1 MASNSSN
8 TDKSNENTKE
18 SRWFFTD
25 EQLLSTPSTDHGID
39 AEKEMELRQDAAC
52 MIQEMGQRLR
62 VNQLCIN
69 TAIVY
74 MHRFYVFHS
83 FSKFPYTGMAM
94 ASLFLAAKVEEQP
107 RKLESVIQVSQSYRP
122 HDKDTNKDTAKATHR
137 NIAEDLVF
145 NENILLQTLGFDVA
159 VDHPHTHIIKTCD
172 LVKAYK
178 DLKEASYFQA
188 SRSLHLTT
196 MCLKYKPT
204 IVACFCIHLACRR
217 LGLEI
222 PQSTEGKDWFSYVD
236 KTVTID
242 LLKQLT
248 DEYISI
254 YERCPARLK
263 SNSISTMSESSTPK
277 SSHGTSSS
285 QYRASSSHT
294 SSSSSNHHQMKQNQR
309 YPSEKSHQKVHH
321 GSTSSIPSSHGRE
334 HGRQPEKTDRP
345 VSSERPYPSTSGH
358 RPPPSGEPAT
368 RQPHHN
374 PSKGPTSGPVV
385 PSQPTHHPHQ
395 QQKQSQ
401 PMHHPQH
408 QPHQQ
413 RPATT
418 SAASANKL
426 DNRNINRD
434 PKLHSNISSKNPS
447 AHRMPGVGGSTQ
459 NVVARPPDQ
468 HSSSSAIQQTNV
480 NERSRMHSGEMKNIS
495 STTNR
500 TEQQKLSVH
509 NAQPQKQPQAHMHDM
524 EHKHGK
530 VSSHGQRATMA
541 DEPTIKKEQPQMH
554 RPPLLLDKSM
564 KMNRESITISG
575 MEYDMTLPQNLL
587 DTKPVKRPYNEILS
601 QMDKNESFHREIK
614 HRKTEIK
621 SSPSRIDSRSSIGEP
636 KMSSLN
642 TIETNADLVSNLLKE
657 GLADTKLGIFDEVKM
672 STHGAQHS
680 NTMANF
686 NMQQQMHSHQ
696 AYSMPKIEPITS
708 HINLNVDRSS
718 VMQGMQQFGSQHSMH
733 GQSVDQYQKH
743 SQLKQQKD
751 MAQVQLPNKIKQ
763 EHTLSYHEQS
773 QQPQLPM
780 PVVQPQ
786 LHPHQLQPSLHQTKV
801 SPESSGDQSKHH
813 EKKKKKKD
821 KKEKHKH
828 KDKEKSKDR
837 EGRKKHKKDKKAHHD
852 NHLSSDSTNDVPN
865 APIRLTISKEKL
877 NMSQSDYLMPMAPQ
891 HQISPNDQ
899 LKLKI
904 PKDRIKSDVM
914 NYANQTHA
922 NLVNTHSSSVP
933 SISTSTPSS
942 SLKIKISKECLDVSK
957 RAFNVSIQIFSKCQA
972 KTKRG
977 PYRAPSINI
986 LLISKCPLLSV
997 ELQQY
1002 EC

>member
-8 TDKSNENTKE
+8 TDKTNENAKE

-25 EQLLSTPSTDHGID
+25 EQLLSTPSKDHGID

-122 HDKDTNKDTAKATHR
+122 HEKEANKESAKTTHR

-263 SNSISTMSESSTPK
+263 SNSISTMSESSTPR
-277 SSHGTSSS
+277 SNHGSSSS

-294 SSSSSNHHQMKQNQR
+294 SSTSSTHHGQMKQNQR
-309 YPSEKSHQKVHH
+309 HGEKSHQKVHH
-321 GSTSSIPSSHGRE
+321 SSTSSVPSSHMRE
-334 HGRQPEKTDRP
+334 HGRQPDRTDRP
-345 VSSERPYPSTSGH
+345 VSTERPYPSTSGQ
-358 RPPPSGEPAT
+358 RPATSGESAS

-374 PSKGPTSGPVV
+374 PSKGPTSGPTI
-385 PSQPTHHPHQ
+385 PTQPTHHPHQ

-401 PMHHPQH
+401 PMHHSQH

-413 RPATT
+413 RPATGA
-418 SAASANKL
+418 SSANKL

-447 AHRMPGVGGSTQ
+447 ANRMAGVGGSSQ
-459 NVVARPPDQ
+459 NVAARPTSDQ
-468 HSSSSAIQQTNV
+468 HSSSSAIQQANI
-480 NERSRMHSGEMKNIS
+480 NERNRMHSGEMKNIGG
-495 STTNR
+495 TTNR
-500 TEQQKLSVH
+500 PEQQQKLSVH
-509 NAQPQKQPQAHMHDM
+509 NAQSQKQPQAHMLDID
-524 EHKHGK
+524 HKPNKLG
-530 VSSHGQRATMA
+530 SHNQRAIMA

-554 RPPLLLDKSM
+554 RPPMLLDKSM

-601 QMDKNESFHREIK
+601 QMDKNEFFHRDTK

-621 SSPSRIDSRSSIGEP
+621 ASPSRIDSKSIVGDT
-636 KMSSLN
+636 KASLLN
-642 TIETNADLVSNLLKE
+642 PIETNADLVSNLLKE

-672 STHGAQHS
+672 STHGSQHS
-680 NTMANF
+680 NTMSNF
-686 NMQQQMHSHQ
+686 NMQQQMHNQ
-696 AYSMPKIEPITS
+696 LGYSVPKIEPITS
-708 HINLNVDRSS
+708 HINPNMDRSS
-718 VMQGMQQFGSQHSMH
+718 MIQGMQQFGGQHSMH
-733 GQSVDQYQKH
+733 GQSTDQYQKH
-743 SQLKQQKD
+743 SQHKQQKD

-763 EHTLSYHEQS
+763 EHASSYHEQS
-773 QQPQLPM
+773 QLPQLLMPPMQPQM
-780 PVVQPQ
+780 
-786 LHPHQLQPSLHQTKV
+786 HPHQLQPAPLQQMKV

-837 EGRKKHKKDKKAHHD
+837 KKHKKDKDRSKAHHD

-865 APIRLTISKEKL
+865 APIRLTISKDKL
-877 NMSQSDYLMPMAPQ
+877 NMSQSDYSMAMASQ

-914 NYANQTHA
+914 NYANQSHA
-922 NLVNTHSSSVP
+922 NLLKSHSSSVP
-933 SISTSTPSS
+933 SISTSTTSP

-957 RAFNVSIQIFSKCQA
+957 MEVFYGFIIKLQTIQIH
-972 KTKRG
+972 
-977 PYRAPSINI
+977 
-986 LLISKCPLLSV
+986 
-997 ELQQY
+997 
-1002 EC
+1002 